1 VLAGDR
7 DEFIPLD
14 LSLSLFRELPK
25 AEPAICPRLSHDGPT
40 PGRAPVLASLIR
52 DFARRHAH
60 H

>member
-40 PGRAPVLASLIR
+40 PERARSSWA
-52 DFARRHAH
+52 
-60 H
+60 